1 MRRDRDAVADARK
14 VTEHEAAVA
23 ADRALL
29 LAGLRRPTVRRRGWL
44 TRRLLL
50 VADVLGLIAA
60 FLTVEWMFGVGGDPE
75 WWRHDRYGPMIE
87 TVVFLVTLPAWIVVA
102 RLYGL
107 YRLDEERMDHTTA
120 DDLMPVFHMVSVG
133 VWLFMGGAW
142 LSKLAQPEFPK
153 MFSFW
158 LLAITLVTTAR
169 VAARTIARRHSS
181 YLQNVAVVGTG
192 HVGRL
197 VARKLTQHPEYGL
210 NLIGFVDDTVPQQSP
225 VGDVPVIGTRE
236 DLPELAQTLDIERV
250 LITAPAADDARVGE
264 MIHRLKQIDVLID
277 IVPRY
282 FETIQPGLAI
292 HAVGGIPVLGLPPA
306 RPARSSRAAKRALDV
321 VLASITLLVTL
332 PLFPIVAW
340 LIKRESDGPAFF
352 RQTRLGLNMRPF
364 TILKFRT
371 MTTDV
376 DETRH
381 RDYIRD
387 IMSPAAELPPSGL
400 YKLSD
405 RPDVTR
411 IGAWLRKT
419 SLDELPQ
426 LLNVLRGDMSLVGP
440 RPCLPYEVEHFKP
453 HHFERF
459 LVPPGLTGLWQVTS
473 RARSTFGEALELDVA
488 YARGW
493 SLALDIWLLC
503 RTPLQILA

>member
-1 MRRDRDAVADARK
+1 
-14 VTEHEAAVA
+14 
-23 ADRALL
+23 
-29 LAGLRRPTVRRRGWL
+29 
-44 TRRLLL
+44 
-50 VADVLGLIAA
+50 
-60 FLTVEWMFGVGGDPE
+60 
-75 WWRHDRYGPMIE
+75 
-87 TVVFLVTLPAWIVVA
+87 
-102 RLYGL
+102 
-107 YRLDEERMDHTTA
+107 
-120 DDLMPVFHMVSVG
+120 
-133 VWLFMGGAW
+133 
-142 LSKLAQPEFPK
+142 
-153 MFSFW
+153 
-158 LLAITLVTTAR
+158 
-169 VAARTIARRHSS
+169 
-181 YLQNVAVVGTG
+181 
-192 HVGRL
+192 
-197 VARKLTQHPEYGL
+197 
-210 NLIGFVDDTVPQQSP
+210 
-225 VGDVPVIGTRE
+225 
-236 DLPELAQTLDIERV
+236 
-250 LITAPAADDARVGE
+250 

-321 VLASITLLVTL
+321 VLASIALLVTL
-332 PLFPIVAW
+332 PLFPVVAW
-340 LIKRESDGPAFF
+340 LIKRESRGPVFF

-376 DETRH
+376 DESRH

-405 RPDVTR
+405 RPEVTR
-411 IGAWLRKT
+411 IGGWLRRT

-493 SLALDIWLLC
+493 SFALDIWLLC
-503 RTPLQILA
+503 RTPLQILASRGAV